1 MRSLLLTVA
10 LLAFGSAASACDV
23 CGCSIGGNY
32 FGILPQF
39 HRHFVGFRWSE
50 QSFQSAHSRSAAE
63 SGRFDSDEQFRTVD
77 VLGRFYPIRRLQVL
91 VLAPYHDFRRT
102 EYGVLTHTQGL
113 GDVSLLGNYILLNTS
128 DSLQRRWQH
137 TLTTGAGVKL
147 PTGQHRL
154 TGADGNVL
162 LANLQPGSGSMDF
175 MLSATYTLRRGAW
188 GLTADVLGRLN
199 TANKQDYQ
207 FGHRASGSA
216 KFFYWKNLRR
226 NLTLLPN
233 AGAFADAS
241 LPNRDGR
248 SDAEGTG
255 GFIALATAGL
265 DVYAGRFS
273 AGFTFQQPV
282 YQNLGEGKIH
292 AHPRWMATLNYIF

>member
-1 MRSLLLTVA
+1 MRTLFLAVA
-10 LLAFGSAASACDV
+10 LLAFGSSASACDV

-50 QSFQSAHSRSAAE
+50 QSFQSAHSRSAAQ

-77 VLGRFYPIRRLQVL
+77 VLGRFYPVRRLQVL

-102 EYGVLTHTQGL
+102 ERGVLTHSQGL
-113 GDVSLLGNYILLNTS
+113 GDASLLGNYILLNTG

-137 TLTTGAGVKL
+137 TLAAGGGVKL

-154 TGADGNVL
+154 TNAEGEVL
-162 LANLQPGSGSMDF
+162 LANLQPGSGSTDF
-175 MLSATYTLRRGAW
+175 MFSATYTLRRGAW
-188 GLTADVLGRLN
+188 GLSADALGRLN
-199 TANKQDYQ
+199 TANKQDYR

-216 KFFYWKNLRR
+216 KIFYWKNIRR
-226 NLTLLPN
+226 ITLLPN
-233 AGAFADAS
+233 AGVFADAS

-248 SDAEGTG
+248 SEAEGTG
-255 GFIALATAGL
+255 GFIALATTGL
-265 DVYAGRFS
+265 DVYTGRFS
-273 AGFTFQQPV
+273 TGFTFQQPV
-282 YQNLGEGKIH
+282 RQNLGGGKIH
-292 AHPRWMATLNYIF
+292 AHARWMATLNYIF

>member
-50 QSFQSAHSRSAAE
+50 QSFQSAHSRKAAQE
-63 SGRFDSDEQFRTVD
+63 GRFDSDEQFRTVD
-77 VLGRFYPIRRLQVL
+77 ILGRFYPIRRLQVL

-102 EYGVLTHTQGL
+102 ESGVLTHTQGL
-113 GDVSLLGNYILLNTS
+113 GDVSLLGNFILLNTG
-128 DSLQRRWQH
+128 DSLHRRWQH
-137 TLTTGAGVKL
+137 TLTVGGGIKL
-147 PTGQHRL
+147 PTGRHNL
-154 TGADGNVL
+154 TNAEGETL
-162 LANLQPGSGSMDF
+162 LANLQPGSGSTDF

-216 KFFYWKNLRR
+216 KVFYWKNIRK
-226 NLTLLPN
+226 LTFLPN
-233 AGAFADAS
+233 AGLFSDAS
-241 LPNRDGR
+241 LPSRDGH

-255 GFIALATAGL
+255 GLVTLATAGL

-273 AGFTFQQPV
+273 TGFTFQQPV
-282 YQNLGEGKIH
+282 YQYIGEGKVH
-292 AHPRWMATLNYIF
+292 VQPRWMATLNYIF